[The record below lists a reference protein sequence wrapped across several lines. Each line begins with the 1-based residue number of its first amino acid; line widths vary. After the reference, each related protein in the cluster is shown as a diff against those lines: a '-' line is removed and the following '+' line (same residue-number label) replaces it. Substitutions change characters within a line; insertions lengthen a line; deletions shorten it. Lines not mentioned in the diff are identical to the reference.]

1 MAQKEKIKSKVYFK
15 HYTVHHYSDGTC
27 RFENYPPY
35 FEGVI
40 ECLTWG
46 RAYQEAEQEIAE
58 ALKKIAELQEQTKES
73 LSSNGAKWSEL
84 KVSY

>member
-1 MAQKEKIKSKVYFK
+1 MAQKVKVGSKVYFK

-46 RAYQEAEQEIAE
+46 RAYQEAEKQIAE
-58 ALKKIAELQEQTKES
+58 GQKKITELQEQTES
-73 LSSNGAKWSEL
+73 ALVGAKWSPI